1 VRGGHRVRKHIEKGA
16 GAHGAKEHA
25 AAILVGL
32 DAVIH
37 AGGRENG
44 FQAEGIPQ
52 PLRNV
57 DQDRFFSFKK
67 RWFLL
72 HARDTPSVTGLR
84 RARAAVRVES
94 VKHPNLMPSLVPS
107 REEELHWLALRLI
120 PGLGA
125 RTSGKLLD
133 RFRTPQAIFRA
144 SRTEL
149 EAAGVSGA
157 VAQSI
162 SSGCTFEDA
171 VAQQEKMAETGTV
184 VVTMGDARYPQPLR
198 EIFDPPILLYAR
210 GRVELLQSIA
220 LGVVG
225 TRRPT
230 PYGLA
235 VTERLSA
242 DLAHA
247 GLTIASGMARGVDS
261 AAHKGAMAAGGD
273 TIAVLGC
280 GADVV
285 YPSENRKLAAELAVK
300 GLIVSEFPMGTV
312 AFPQNFPIR
321 NRIISGIS
329 VGVLVVEG
337 AQYSGSAITAKLA
350 MDQGREVF
358 AVPGNITSKLSWGP
372 NLLIKQGA
380 RLVQDWN
387 DVIAELPP
395 ESRRHLIDRGRERIL
410 AEGGATP
417 QAAQAS
423 LLEGAPPELGE
434 AARRALEIL
443 QVDAPAHLDDLLE
456 KVEDTSTSEL
466 IATLFELEMLG
477 LVKQMP
483 GKNFVKV
490 W

>member
-1 VRGGHRVRKHIEKGA
+1 MM
-16 GAHGAKEHA
+16 
-25 AAILVGL
+25 
-32 DAVIH
+32 
-37 AGGRENG
+37 
-44 FQAEGIPQ
+44 
-52 PLRNV
+52 
-57 DQDRFFSFKK
+57 S
-67 RWFLL
+67 
-72 HARDTPSVTGLR
+72 SVL
-84 RARAAVRVES
+84 
-94 VKHPNLMPSLVPS
+94 S
-107 REEELHWLALRLI
+107 REEELHWLALKLV

-125 RTSGKLLD
+125 RTSAKLLD
-133 RFRTPQAIFRA
+133 RFRSPQSIFR
-144 SRTEL
+144 STRTEL
-149 EAAGVSGA
+149 EASGVSGA

-162 SSGCTFEDA
+162 ASGCTFEDA
-171 VAQQEKMAETGTV
+171 AAQQEKMLEAGAV
-184 VVTMGDARYPQPLR
+184 LVTMSDPQYPRPLR

-210 GRVELLQSIA
+210 GRVELLQSLA

-235 VTERLSA
+235 VAERLSA

-247 GLTIASGMARGVDS
+247 GLTIVSGMARGIDTS
-261 AAHKGAMAAGGD
+261 AHKGALGAGGD

-280 GADVV
+280 GVDVV
-285 YPSENRKLAAELAVK
+285 YPSENRKIAADIAGK
-300 GLIVSEFPMGTV
+300 GLIVSEFPMGAT

-321 NRIISGIS
+321 NRIISGMS
-329 VGVLVVEG
+329 LGVLVVEG

-387 DVIAELPP
+387 DVIADLPP

-410 AEGGATP
+410 AEEGATGESG
-417 QAAQAS
+417 QAS
-423 LLEGAPPELGE
+423 LLNSSTGE
-434 AARRALEIL
+434 VGPVARKALEAL
-443 QVDAPAHLDDLLE
+443 HVDAAVHLDDLLE
-456 KVEDTSTSEL
+456 KVEDTSPSEL
-466 IATLFELEMLG
+466 IAALFELEMLG
-477 LVKQMP
+477 LVKQLP